1 MKFATIPITVILLLA
16 LVLSPLGPLADHHS
30 AERQPHHHH
39 LGITHYDH
47 SHSYDH
53 PHADTPAGDLDAT
66 GQPVALINFESG
78 PAANTVV
85 IIYDPAAES
94 LRSSEQKSLFTF
106 PSAPSS
112 LSTQHYMAP
121 PDKPPKHL
129 L

>member
-16 LVLSPLGPLADHHS
+16 VVLSPLGPLADHHS

-39 LGITHYDH
+39 LGITHYNH

-53 PHADTPAGDLDAT
+53 AHAHTPAGDLDAA
-66 GQPVALINFESG
+66 GQPIALNNYEGG

-85 IIYDPAAES
+85 IIYDPATES
-94 LRSSEQKSLFTF
+94 LRSFEQKTVLTF
-106 PSAPSS
+106 PSTLSS

-121 PDKPPKHL
+121 PDKPPRHL